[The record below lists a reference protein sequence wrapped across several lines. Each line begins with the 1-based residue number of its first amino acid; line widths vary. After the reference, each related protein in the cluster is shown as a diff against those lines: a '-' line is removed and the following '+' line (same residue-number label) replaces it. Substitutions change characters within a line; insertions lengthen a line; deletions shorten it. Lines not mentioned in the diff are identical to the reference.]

1 MPGREET
8 PFDEAMELSSIRSPA
23 IGLDADEVA
32 FDPDVAD
39 LNDPDVE
46 NLHEPP
52 IIGTRPRTSQIFGED
67 AENFGRAT
75 SPKLYAAASQFPTAA
90 QFRVWRWEN
99 GVPVGL
105 GAIDAEANE
114 DEFVRKFFDA
124 MPQPGEGR
132 FQFRLRPI
140 DVRGQE
146 LGKEFTINI
155 SEHHATLRTMR
166 TAKKRREED
175 AMNPWAQGRGG
186 YGPGGGDVIVQGGGE
201 ASATYAEE
209 MGRMF
214 EQAVEAAENRTA
226 LLQATLEEE
235 RSRLRDE
242 EKQRVEER
250 VSMAERSATVV
261 QQMTERLMQSDRMRS
276 EEAIKSQKEHS
287 GFMMN
292 TLTQVFTQQQ
302 EAARQQADR
311 MREVDQGRMAQ
322 DREFFERQRQE
333 MEIRRAAERDEHE
346 RRRRQEVEDWQRRR
360 DEDRERMAAEQRRLE
375 TEAQRRESDAERRRQ
390 QDKDEMELRLQREK
404 MELESRR
411 EQLRAEREAAR
422 AEMEDRRRREQQ
434 EFERKLALE
443 REERERRERAD
454 RERWQQEQA
463 AAERRR
469 EEERREWERRE
480 SMRREEMQREAERRR
495 EETQL
500 QMKQM
505 EMNAQRD
512 REHSERMAE
521 MARLEREA
529 QRETQL
535 AREKSEREA
544 RESAERE
551 RQRQYELQKFEMEQ
565 SKERDREHQE
575 RMMQLSSMNNQSS
588 GGLSGLTEMLGMET
602 PELLGKI
609 FGKEDEK
616 GWASAIPKV
625 LGSIAEIGKVALTAP
640 PGGGAPVE
648 HGRRQIPGAE
658 PQVAIQTP
666 EGVKMVPASELQR
679 LQASL
684 PATSFI
690 PGEPGMAEPVLAEGQ
705 EIPQELREAAARQA
719 EAAAVHPVDEARE
732 VNTLRRAKAAG
743 MALADQ
749 RKARKAI
756 RKLVEDLKKA
766 PEDDWFGL
774 VAAAI
779 TEEINV
785 YHYINAVSVYAALA
799 EVRADAGLAD
809 RIVKALKESGMIPE
823 DLPYTEADYAARGI
837 PVAEAATETPEP
849 AAEQPKE
856 EPKAELPPM
865 ADPEEDEGDA

>member
-8 PFDEAMELSSIRSPA
+8 PFDEALELSSIRSPA
-23 IGLDADEVA
+23 IGLDHDEVA
-32 FDPDVAD
+32 FDPDVED

-166 TAKKRREED
+166 KAKKRREEE
-175 AMNPWAQGRGG
+175 AMNPWAGHHGRGG
-186 YGPGGGDVIVQGGGE
+186 YGPGGGDVIVQGGGGE

-235 RSRLRDE
+235 RGRLRDE

-333 MEIRRAAERDEHE
+333 MELRRAAERDEAD
-346 RRRRQEVEDWQRRR
+346 RRRRQEAEEWQRRR
-360 DEDRERMAAEQRRLE
+360 DEERERMAAEQRRLE
-375 TEAQRRESDAERRRQ
+375 MEAQRREQDAERRRQ
-390 QDKDEMELRLQREK
+390 QDKEEMEIRLQREK

-495 EETQL
+495 EETQV

-544 RESAERE
+544 REAAERE

-575 RMMQLSSMNNQSS
+575 RMMQLSQMNNQSG

-609 FGKEDEK
+609 FGKDDEK

-640 PGGGAPVE
+640 PGAGAPVE

-690 PGEPGMAEPVLAEGQ
+690 PGEPPGMAEPVLAGGQ
-705 EIPQELREAAARQA
+705 GIPQELREAASRQA
-719 EAAAVHPVDEARE
+719 EAAMVHPIEQARE

-743 MALADQ
+743 MALSDQ

-809 RIVKALKESGMIPE
+809 RIVKALKESGMIPA
-823 DLPYTEADYAARGI
+823 DLPYTEADYAERGA
-837 PVAEAATETPEP
+837 PSAEAATEEE
-849 AAEQPKE
+849 AETQ